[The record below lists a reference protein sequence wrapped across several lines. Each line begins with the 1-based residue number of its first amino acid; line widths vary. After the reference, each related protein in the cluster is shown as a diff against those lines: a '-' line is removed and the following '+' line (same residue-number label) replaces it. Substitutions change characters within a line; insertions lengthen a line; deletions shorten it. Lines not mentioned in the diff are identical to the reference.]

1 MLASEIHI
9 PCFTLGM
16 VSVAGGCDSF
26 APWTSCLVASIACTL
41 HLVMSGI
48 MVKLRID
55 DPVDAVA
62 VHFASGEF

>member
-1 MLASEIHI
+1 
-9 PCFTLGM
+9 M

-26 APWTSCLVASIACTL
+26 TPWTSCLVASIACTF